1 MKKWDEKYTLHNA
14 DIDDQHCHLFDL
26 AQRVAHATDRIETF
40 NCAMDLFKH
49 MNVHFKDEE
58 QLMRQTDYPALD
70 EHATAHFKLLTQFVA
85 ISQRLAQSST
95 HHELHDFMQN
105 SFLQHTLEFD
115 TLFGQ
120 FLGQQRITKDNE

>member
-1 MKKWDEKYTLHNA
+1 MKKWDKKYTLHEE
-14 DIDDQHCHLFDL
+14 DIDDQHCHLFGL
-26 AQRVAHATDRIETF
+26 AQRVADATDRIETF
-40 NCAMDLFKH
+40 NCAMDLFRH

-58 QLMRQTDYPALD
+58 QLMRQTNYPALD

-105 SFLQHTLEFD
+105 NFLQHTLESD
-115 TLFGQ
+115 MLFGK
-120 FLGQQRITKDNE
+120 FLSEQPTKKDED